1 MNCNY
6 MQARDAEARGDVNDM
21 QTKSRVAL
29 GCNIATVVCWIALN
43 IGVAIAIAIGVT
55 TVTNAARSAVVNY
68 GCYSRYSGIY
78 C

>member
-6 MQARDAEARGDVNDM
+6 MQARDAEARGDLNDM

-43 IGVAIAIAIGVT
+43 IGVVIAIAVGVT
-55 TVTNAARSAVVNY
+55 TVAGSASAVL
-68 GCYSRYSGIY
+68 G
-78 C
+78 